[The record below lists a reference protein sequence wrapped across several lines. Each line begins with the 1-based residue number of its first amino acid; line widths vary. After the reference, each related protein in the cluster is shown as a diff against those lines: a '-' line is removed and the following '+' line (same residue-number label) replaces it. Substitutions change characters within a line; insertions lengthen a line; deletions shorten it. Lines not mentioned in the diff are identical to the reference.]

1 MSQYKMWIGRKW
13 VDAESG
19 KTYPVFNPAT
29 GEEITQVPLGGLAD
43 VDKAV
48 EAARKALPIWSK
60 KSQMERSNIDLN
72 IAALLRENAKE
83 CGRID
88 CQEHG
93 TPAKMAEFLAADTPG
108 WFEWAAYNARSMM
121 GHTIPVSSETVVYM
135 QREPVG
141 VVAIITPWNLP
152 LLMIFQKLGPALAL
166 GNTCVI
172 KPPSVNSL
180 GALKL
185 A

>member
-1 MSQYKMWIGRKW
+1 MSQYKMWIGGNW
-13 VDAESG
+13 VDAEAG

-29 GEEITQVPLGGLAD
+29 GEEITQVPLGGVAD

-48 EAARKALPIWSK
+48 AAARKALPIWSK
-60 KSQMERSNIDLN
+60 KSQMERSDTVLK

-121 GHTIPVSSETVVYM
+121 GHTMPVSSETVVYM

-141 VVAIITPWNLP
+141 VVETGFCSDVVVGW
-152 LLMIFQKLGPALAL
+152 LADE
-166 GNTCVI
+166 G
-172 KPPSVNSL
+172 SVFAVDVLSVVD
-180 GALKL
+180 
-185 A
+185 

>member
-1 MSQYKMWIGRKW
+1 MVNNMSQYKMWIGRKW

-60 KSQMERSNIDLN
+60 KSQMERSNIVLILPHYCGKTPKNAAGLIVRNTVPRRKWLN
-72 IAALLRENAKE
+72 
-83 CGRID
+83 
-88 CQEHG
+88 
-93 TPAKMAEFLAADTPG
+93 FLAADTPG

-141 VVAIITPWNLP
+141 VVAIITPWNYR
-152 LLMIFQKLGPALAL
+152 F
-166 GNTCVI
+166 
-172 KPPSVNSL
+172 
-180 GALKL
+180 
-185 A
+185 